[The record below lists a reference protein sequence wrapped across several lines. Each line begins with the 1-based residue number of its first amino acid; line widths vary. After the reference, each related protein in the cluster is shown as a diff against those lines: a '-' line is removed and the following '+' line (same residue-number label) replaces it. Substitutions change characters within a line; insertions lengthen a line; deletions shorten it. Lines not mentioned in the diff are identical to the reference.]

1 MAEQTKDLLH
11 ILRSVPDDGT
21 QKMMAELSTDGN
33 TDVIKLYD
41 ADMNWEEAVDA
52 IFSHSRVVCWW

>member
-1 MAEQTKDLLH
+1 MLEQTKDLLY

-21 QKMMAELSTDGN
+21 QRMMSDLAADGN

-41 ADMNWEEAVDA
+41 AQIDWGAVVDA
-52 IFSHSRVVCWW
+52 IFSHNQIVCWW